1 MNPQKKGHPGLSILI
16 PAAGASDRLGRPKQL
31 VEYRG
36 VTLIQRTVDKAFAIG
51 PGEVIVVT
59 GCQANA
65 VQQAVHQTRVRW
77 VLHPNW
83 SRGMGTSIAA
93 GAARVSPQSN
103 SLMVLFCDQWRVGKE
118 DLERLME
125 TWQSEP
131 ERIVCAR
138 AEGRN
143 MPPVIFPSRYFS
155 QLQAL
160 NGRRGAHSLLA
171 DHASRLTPVFLKNA
185 AFDLDTK
192 DDLDDLKS
200 HEL

>member
-1 MNPQKKGHPGLSILI
+1 MKPQEMGYPGLSILI

-65 VQQAVHQTRVRW
+65 VQQAVQQTGVRW

-83 SRGMGTSIAA
+83 SEGMGTSIAA
-93 GAARVSPQSN
+93 GAARVSPQSTG
-103 SLMVLFCDQWRVGKE
+103 LMVLFCDQWRVGKE
-118 DLERLME
+118 DLKSLIKIWE
-125 TWQSEP
+125 SEP
-131 ERIVCAR
+131 DRIVCAR

-143 MPPVIFPSRYFS
+143 MPPVIFPSRYVK

-160 NGRRGAHSLLA
+160 NGRRGAHALLT
-171 DHASRLTPVFLKNA
+171 DHASRITSVSLKNA
-185 AFDLDTK
+185 AFDLDTMK
-192 DDLDDLKS
+192 DLADLKS

>member
-1 MNPQKKGHPGLSILI
+1 
-16 PAAGASDRLGRPKQL
+16 
-31 VEYRG
+31 
-36 VTLIQRTVDKAFAIG
+36 
-51 PGEVIVVT
+51 
-59 GCQANA
+59 
-65 VQQAVHQTRVRW
+65 
-77 VLHPNW
+77 
-83 SRGMGTSIAA
+83 MGTSIAA

-103 SLMVLFCDQWRVGKE
+103 SLMVLFCDQWRVRKE
-118 DLERLME
+118 DLESLLE

-143 MPPVIFPSRYFS
+143 MPPVIFPSRYFR

-160 NGRRGAHSLLA
+160 NGRRGAHALLT
-171 DHASRLTPVFLKNA
+171 DHASRLTPVSLKNA